1 MQAHQSNRR
10 RNAGLSLIEVMIAL
24 VIGIVLLTGIMQI
37 FGSTQLAFS
46 TAEGASRI
54 QENARFALD
63 MLRNDVRMAAHVGCR
78 SERQFA
84 GTLTSL
90 FNHAAAP
97 ADNFAGAPFALRVD
111 MPVQAFEFNGSGPG
125 QQVDLSSGVATGV
138 GAGSFTPALPPALAD
153 LTADAV
159 VGSDI
164 IVLRYLSSDSVRS
177 VLPNIA
183 SNTLSVQNPA
193 DAAFFERGQVYGVSN
208 CRRLSL
214 VQALSN
220 GPLVAVGSG
229 GLNAVDW
236 VAEEDGYGPPGTSVH
251 RYEYVVYYV
260 GMDAA
265 SGEPSLMMRRFDSN
279 RANLL
284 SGPQSVV
291 EGVESMQ
298 LVFGADVGV
307 GALRDDVVDRYF
319 TAAGI
324 AGLAPDARDAWSGA
338 LTIRVGL
345 LMRSTN
351 PAGAL
356 RDDASPPIRVAD
368 TVFAVADDRRVR
380 QNYETSITMRNRVRN

>member
-1 MQAHQSNRR
+1 MQANQSNRR
-10 RNAGLSLIEVMIAL
+10 RNVGLSLIEVMIAL
-24 VIGIVLLTGIMQI
+24 VIGVLLLTGIMQI

-78 SERQFA
+78 SERDYVA
-84 GTLTSL
+84 IEEAL

-97 ADNFAGAPFALRVD
+97 ATNFATAPFALRID
-111 MPVQAFEFNGSGPG
+111 MPIEAFEFMGSGPG
-125 QQVDLSSGVATGV
+125 QQVDLSTGV
-138 GAGSFTPALPPALAD
+138 STGVSSGSFSPALPSALAD
-153 LTADAV
+153 VTADAV

-164 IVLRYLSSDSVRS
+164 IVLRYLSSENVRS

-183 SNTLSVQNPA
+183 TNTLSVLNAA
-193 DAAFFERGQVYGVSN
+193 DAVFFERGQIYGVAN
-208 CRRLSL
+208 CERLSL

-229 GLNAVDW
+229 GVNAVDW
-236 VAEEDGYGPPGTSVH
+236 VAEEEGYAPPGTSVH

-260 GMDAA
+260 GIDAA
-265 SGEPSLMMRRFDSN
+265 SGEPSLKMRRFDSN
-279 RANLL
+279 RANLV

-298 LVFGADVGV
+298 LVFGADVGA
-307 GALRDDVVDRYF
+307 GRDDVVDRYF
-319 TAAGI
+319 TAVGVP
-324 AGLAPDARDAWSGA
+324 GLAPNPRDAWSRV
-338 LTIRVGL
+338 LSVRVGL

-351 PAGAL
+351 RAGAL
-356 RDDASPPIRVAD
+356 RDDTSPPIRVAD

-380 QNYETSITMRNRVRN
+380 QTFETSITMRNRVRN